1 MTCAVVGDSIALM
14 IAPFLDRC
22 VVDAKVGE
30 HVAQIVGRVHDADV
44 VVVSAGSND
53 ADYNDL
59 AANLEK
65 VRAKCSHRVLWILPA
80 LDRPRRLVTAIA
92 LKHGDAAVSFV
103 ADPKDGVH
111 PLRPARLALDIRSE
125 FLPK

>member
-44 VVVSAGSND
+44 VIVSAGSND

-65 VRAKCSHRVLWILPA
+65 VRARCSHRVLWILPA
-80 LDRPRRLVTAIA
+80 LDRPRRL
-92 LKHGDAAVSFV
+92 
-103 ADPKDGVH
+103 GVQQAGEATMNGS
-111 PLRPARLALDIRSE
+111 LERKTRLSR
-125 FLPK
+125 

>member
-14 IAPFLDRC
+14 IAPFLGQC

-53 ADYNDL
+53 ADYRDL

-65 VRAKCSHRVLWILPA
+65 VRGRCSHRVLWILPA
-80 LDRPRRLVTAIA
+80 LERPRRMVEAVA
-92 LKHGDAAVSFV
+92 LKHGDAAVSFP
-103 ADPKDGVH
+103 AGRDGVH
-111 PLRPARLALDIRSE
+111 PARPARLALDIEAE

>member
-14 IAPFLDRC
+14 IAPFLGQC

-30 HVAQIVGRVHDADV
+30 HVAQIVGRVRDADV
-44 VVVSAGSND
+44 VIVSAGSND
-53 ADYNDL
+53 ADYRDL

-65 VRAKCSHRVLWILPA
+65 VRARCPHRVLWILPA
-80 LDRPRRLVTAIA
+80 PDRPRRLVEAVA

-103 ADPKDGVH
+103 AAGDGVH
-111 PLRPARLALDIRSE
+111 PLRPARLALEIKSE